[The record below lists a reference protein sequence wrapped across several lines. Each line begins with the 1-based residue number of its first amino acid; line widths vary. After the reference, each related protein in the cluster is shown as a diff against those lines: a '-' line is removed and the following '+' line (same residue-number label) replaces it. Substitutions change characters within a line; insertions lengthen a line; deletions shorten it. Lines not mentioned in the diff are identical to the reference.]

1 MKRNKEITFILIFF
15 LFCITLLYSDRV
27 ISLSP
32 SITEIIFELGQGNQ
46 IVGNTKFCNY
56 PPRSLL
62 IKKIG
67 GFLDINYEMIIDL
80 KPDTIFHYP
89 EHLNKIEKLGQFAK
103 LVMIQHKNV
112 RDLLNSIKIISSE
125 LSINRK
131 GLELIKKIRNQL
143 EKVRMKVK
151 VKLKKKVLII
161 IGRDPNRL
169 RNITI
174 IGKGD
179 FLNEI
184 IEIAGGI
191 NAYNGNISYP
201 SVSIE
206 SIIKMD
212 PELII
217 EFSFSPDPPSENA
230 VISLWSDFLYIRAVK
245 KKNIHVISDDYWVR
259 PGPRIGRIAESM
271 YEMLHK
277 KR

>member
-1 MKRNKEITFILIFF
+1 MKKQKEIIFILIFF
-15 LFCITLLYSDRV
+15 LFCITLTYSERV

-32 SITEIIFELGQGNQ
+32 SITEILFELGKGNQ
-46 IVGNTKFCNY
+46 IVGNTRFCNY
-56 PPRSLL
+56 PPGSLP
-62 IKKIG
+62 IKKVG
-67 GFLDINYEMIIDL
+67 GFLDINVEMIIDL
-80 KPDTIFHYP
+80 KPDRIFHYP
-89 EHLNKIEKLGQFAK
+89 EHLNKIKKLGQFAK
-103 LVMIQHKNV
+103 LVMIPHKSI
-112 RDLLNSIKIISSE
+112 RDLLNSIEIISGE
-125 LSINRK
+125 LSINKK
-131 GLELIKKIRNQL
+131 GLELTKKIRNQL
-143 EKVRMKVK
+143 EKVRKKVK
-151 VKLKKKVLII
+151 IIVRRKVLII

-184 IEIAGGI
+184 IGIAGGI
-191 NAYNGNISYP
+191 NSYDGNISYP

-212 PELII
+212 PDLII
-217 EFSFSPDPPSENA
+217 EFSFSPDPPSKESI
-230 VISLWSDFLYIRAVK
+230 ISLWSEFPYIRAVK

-277 KR
+277 YR